1 MKVFLKY
8 FAIPLLIAVVASALY
23 VIDALIGGLF
33 VDGKGFM
40 WVAFASWTVFFGAS
54 IKERIK
60 GFIGIII
67 GFISAILMNL
77 ITSSFSLNIGTI
89 SISCLLGVFILNGA
103 VMYMNHANKIWLNSV
118 TGAFVGIFLTFSGL
132 GCGLSPIASVNE
144 SLLMLGILLTYS
156 VLGLMCGYIS
166 ITCQNK
172 IKDKLESLDTTK
184 QVK

>member
-8 FAIPLLIAVVASALY
+8 FAMPLLIAVVASALY
-23 VIDALIGGLF
+23 IVDALIGGLF
-33 VDGKGFM
+33 VSGGRFM

-54 IKERIK
+54 IKDRIK

-67 GFISAILMNL
+67 GFLAAILMML
-77 ITSSFSLNIGTI
+77 ITGSFTLNIGTI
-89 SISCLLGVFILNGA
+89 SISCLLGVFLLNGV
-103 VMYMNHANKIWLNSV
+103 VMYMNHGEKLWLNSV

-132 GCGLSPIASVNE
+132 GVGLSPITNVSE

-156 VLGLMCGYIS
+156 VLGLLCGYIS

-172 IKDKLESLDTTK
+172 IKNRLDTLDK
-184 QVK
+184 